1 MQNNKY
7 CTGMSRTILSKR
19 GKSEHP
25 FVVPDPKVRTF
36 VLSSLSMMLAL
47 KFFIGASYKVE
58 KIPFNSY
65 IPA

>member
-36 VLSSLSMMLAL
+36 VLSSLSMMLAVV
-47 KFFIGASYKVE
+47 FFFLRSL
-58 KIPFNSY
+58 Y
-65 IPA
+65 IRLAFVL